1 MSVPSPARRTP
12 AHSALLP
19 DLSPTPAA
27 RTAARTAVG
36 GWRGVL
42 TAAVLGLALA
52 ASTLVGAAPATAAT
66 SAPEAR
72 MVAVINA
79 TRVAHGLRPLR
90 PVVGMM
96 AYARRHARAMAN
108 RGSLF
113 HTGNF
118 SVICCWRL
126 VAENVGMGGSVTS
139 LHRAFMA
146 SPGHRANLLNGSLSQ
161 VGIGMVS
168 SGGRLWVTEVFRR
181 PM

>member
-1 MSVPSPARRTP
+1 MPSGP
-12 AHSALLP
+12 SA
-19 DLSPTPAA
+19 TVG
-27 RTAARTAVG
+27 RTAVR
-36 GWRGVL
+36 GWRGAL

-52 ASTLVGAAPATAAT
+52 ASTLVGAAPATAAA

-72 MVAVINA
+72 MVAAINA
-79 TRVAHGLRPLR
+79 TRTAHGLRPLR
-90 PVVGMM
+90 PVAGMM
-96 AYARRHARAMAN
+96 AYARRHSRAMAN

-113 HTGNF
+113 HTSNF

-126 VAENVGMGGSVTS
+126 VAENVGMGGSVMG

-181 PM
+181 PR

>member
-1 MSVPSPARRTP
+1 MSVLSPARRTP
-12 AHSALLP
+12 A
-19 DLSPTPAA
+19 PTPVLTDFSPASA
-27 RTAARTAVG
+27 RARSR
-36 GWRGVL
+36 RGVL

-52 ASTLVGAAPATAAT
+52 TSMLVGAAPASARA
-66 SAPEAR
+66 SAPESR
-72 MVAVINA
+72 MVAAINA

-90 PVVGMM
+90 PVAGMM
-96 AYARRHARAMAN
+96 SYARRHARAMAN
-108 RGSLF
+108 RGGLY
-113 HTGNF
+113 HTSNF

-126 VAENVGMGGSVTS
+126 VAENVGVGGSVAG

-146 SPGHRANLLNGSLSQ
+146 SPGHRANLLNRSLTQ